1 MIQQTKKKEKNN
13 KELESIRIRTW
24 KFFGLCIIVILV
36 VIWLLQNVFLNSFY
50 TNMRLKE
57 IEEMGQTLTK
67 EYIKGTSI
75 EELITNSS
83 FDSSVRIQIIDDD
96 GNVVFPR
103 DWLGIFY
110 ATTYNQ
116 ELIDF
121 MLADLNSEVGRG
133 GIYNKAKNDVKNQT
147 VFYMSYL
154 GKSNDQKTNLYLM
167 IVALLKPIDSTMTI
181 MRKQF
186 PFIIAVAM
194 IVGTL
199 VSFFISKI
207 LSEPVKELT
216 DSAKILATGNYN
228 VVFPKSNLSEINQL
242 SETLN
247 YATGELQKMDRM
259 RVSIVANVSHD
270 LKTPLTVIK
279 SYAEMIKDI
288 TGNDKEKRDENLDT
302 IINEADRLT
311 EMVNSILDVSKIEM
325 EMDDLKPERFSLK
338 NLTEEIIS
346 RFEVLTS
353 KYHYSFEIKENS
365 DGFITADKSLID
377 QVIYNFASNAI
388 TFAGDDL
395 KIIFEIDE
403 NEDRIKYSVTDHG
416 RGIKPEAQ
424 EKIWERYYTDH
435 QNHVRNVVGT
445 GLGLHI
451 VKVILKK
458 HGYKYGVD
466 SEVGKG
472 SSFYFIVEKK
482 SGTKS

>member
-1 MIQQTKKKEKNN
+1 MIQRLKKKKNN
-13 KELESIRIRTW
+13 QELESIRIRTW
-24 KFFGLCIIVILV
+24 KFFGLSIVIILI

-50 TNMRLKE
+50 TNMKLKE
-57 IEEMGQTLTK
+57 VEELGQTLTK
-67 EYIKGTSI
+67 EYIHGASI
-75 EELITNSS
+75 EELIRNSS
-83 FDSSVRIQIIDDD
+83 FDNSIRIQIIDDD
-96 GNVVFPR
+96 GNVIFPR

-116 ELIDF
+116 ELIDD
-121 MLADLNSEVGRG
+121 MLSGLNSEIGRG
-133 GIYNKAKNDVKNQT
+133 GIYNQGKSDVKNQT
-147 VFYMSYL
+147 VFYTSYL
-154 GKSNDQKTNLYLM
+154 GKSNDQQSNLYLM

-186 PFIIAVAM
+186 PFIIAVAL

-207 LSEPVKELT
+207 LSDPVKELT
-216 DSAKILATGNYN
+216 DSAKILAKGNYD
-228 VVFPKSNLSEINQL
+228 VVFPESNLYEINQL
-242 SETLN
+242 SQTLN

-288 TGNDKEKRDENLDT
+288 TGNDQKTRNENLDT

-325 EMDDLKPERFSLK
+325 EIDDLKPESFSLK
-338 NLTEEIIS
+338 SLTEEIIS
-346 RFEVLTS
+346 RFKVLTS
-353 KYHYSFEIKENS
+353 KYHYSFEIVANS
-365 DGFITADKSLID
+365 DGYITADKSLID

-395 KIIFEIDE
+395 KVIFTIDE
-403 NEDRIKYSVTDHG
+403 DEDRIKFSVTDHG
-416 RGIKPEAQ
+416 RGIKEEAKD
-424 EKIWERYYTDH
+424 KIWERYYTDH

-466 SEVGKG
+466 SEIGKG

-482 SGTKS
+482 SETKI